1 MAMTHHTEAPGFDP
15 EILGPELGT
24 DEQKSRRIR
33 EKLLET
39 LRKAAR
45 QVPFMEDVVAA
56 YFCALDPATPRK
68 VRATLLAALAYFVL
82 PLDVVPDFIL
92 GIGFGD
98 DATVLMG
105 AIAMVRAHMRP
116 EHTEAAKDV
125 LAGNR
130 PL

>member
-1 MAMTHHTEAPGFDP
+1 MVQNGEIPGFDQAM
-15 EILGPELGT
+15 GT

-45 QVPFMEDVVAA
+45 QVPFMDDVIAA
-56 YFCALDPATPRK
+56 YFCALDPATPSK
-68 VRATLLAALAYFVL
+68 VRATLLATLAYFVL
-82 PLDVVPDFIL
+82 PVDVVPDFIL

-105 AIAMVRAHMRP
+105 AIAMVRSHIRP

-130 PL
+130 TL

>member
-1 MAMTHHTEAPGFDP
+1 MSARVDDFGFDP

-33 EKLLET
+33 HKLLET

-82 PLDVVPDFIL
+82 PLDVMPDFIL

-105 AIAMVRAHMRP
+105 AIAMVRVHMRP
-116 EHTEAAKDV
+116 EHSQAAKEV
-125 LAGNR
+125 LAGDKQ
-130 PL
+130 L